1 MAKNRKRKVESDP
14 PPEGAPE
21 WMVTYSDLV
30 TLLLCFFVL
39 LYSMATISTEK
50 FEQINRSLQ
59 MTFKSSANA
68 DKLDT
73 NIGKDPTTLLQN
85 PDEDKDKKEKDH
97 EREQDEEEKAIEDVD
112 LSEELKELVEKLEEL
127 ILELNLGEYIEVL
140 DKDNSI
146 VLRINSIILFDL
158 GDALIKEDAIEPL
171 TRIGFLL
178 NTLPADILVQGHSD
192 DLPINTAI
200 YPSNWELSSRRSTN
214 IVRFLVER
222 SAVNPDNL
230 TATANAEF
238 QPIAPNDTP
247 ENRQKNRRIDVVIP
261 KY

>member
-1 MAKNRKRKVESDP
+1 MAKKKRQEQSDP

-21 WMVTYSDLV
+21 WMVTYSDMV

-73 NIGKDPTTLLQN
+73 NVGKDPTTILQN
-85 PDEDKDKKEKDH
+85 PDEDEDKKEHDH
-97 EREQDEEEKAIEDVD
+97 EEQHDQPTEIEDEQED
-112 LSEELKELVEKLEEL
+112 ISQELEELVEKLEEL
-127 ILELNLGEYIEVL
+127 IIELDLGEYIEIL
-140 DKDNSI
+140 NKDDSI
-146 VLRINSIILFDL
+146 ILRINSIILFDL
-158 GDALIKEDAIEPL
+158 GDAQIKEDATEPL

-192 DLPINTAI
+192 DLPINTEL
-200 YPSNWELSSRRSTN
+200 YPSNWELSSRRATN
-214 IVRFLVER
+214 VLRFLVER

-238 QPIAPNDTP
+238 QPIVPNDSP
-247 ENRQKNRRIDVVIP
+247 ENRRKNRRIDVVIP